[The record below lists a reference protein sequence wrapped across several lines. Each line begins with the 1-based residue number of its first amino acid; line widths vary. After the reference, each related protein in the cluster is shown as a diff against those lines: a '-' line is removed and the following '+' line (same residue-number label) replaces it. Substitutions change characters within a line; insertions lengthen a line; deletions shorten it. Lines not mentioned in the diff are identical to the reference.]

1 MTFSICRA
9 DRLANPNVSPF
20 QYHCDWTEY
29 AATSGSYQYQDQS
42 SCFLGDVS
50 GKFGRMDIP
59 ERGDGDARYRPAPPI
74 TGVDTT
80 VGVESLLGKSIV
92 IMDEDGETPLACA
105 ALNEGIPD
113 ASTYAGNVRLDGVT
127 ESSGQEVSSEDFGG
141 DLDQGILVTMSEHT
155 HNFYIYNCETCPF
168 QTTCPVLPD
177 SD

>member
-1 MTFSICRA
+1 MS
-9 DRLANPNVSPF
+9 
-20 QYHCDWTEY
+20 
-29 AATSGSYQYQDQS
+29 
-42 SCFLGDVS
+42 
-50 GKFGRMDIP
+50 IP

-92 IMDEDGETPLACA
+92 IMADGETPLACA

-141 DLDQGILVTMSEHT
+141 DLDQGIMVTMSEHT
-155 HNFYIYNCETCPF
+155 HNFYIYNCEIAA
-168 QTTCPVLPD
+168 CPVLPD